1 MRRNQL
7 SLRHVVGHYAFV
19 PKKAYLMR
27 KFIVSLAML
36 GAAYAMPAS
45 AAPALQPATAAI
57 ASSQAAVQTVQY
69 GYDRREY
76 RRRQEF
82 RRREAIRRERHRRRA
97 VRHGY
102 VRGY

>member
-1 MRRNQL
+1 
-7 SLRHVVGHYAFV
+7 
-19 PKKAYLMR
+19 MR

-45 AAPALQPATAAI
+45 AAPALQPAIAAI
-57 ASSQAAVQTVQY
+57 ASSQTAVQTVQY

-76 RRRQEF
+76 LRRQEF
-82 RRREAIRRERHRRRA
+82 RRREAIRRERQRHRA